1 MKTIILAIICLT
13 SGQSFSQMDSFD
25 ADPSDLVY
33 NILQGQSISVSNIQ
47 FQGHTRQIGYFY
59 GNVENIPF
67 QTGIIMSSGLV
78 NGYGPWGP
86 NDTLRADYDFGRPG
100 DSDLQLTFAPNNIHD
115 AAVLEF
121 DFVPTSDWLKMKLL
135 FASEEY
141 GFGTFS
147 ANFNDGIGIYLTD
160 PNNIKTNIARTQ
172 NQNISVNTI
181 NPNVNS
187 TFYISNGNGS
197 QAPFNS
203 SNTYCR
209 YDGLTKPIE
218 ISAQVTPNQAHH
230 LKIAIGDS
238 GDGSFDS
245 ALFLEA
251 FSMMT
256 VGLKD
261 DLESN
266 LQFSPNP
273 VKDFLTIE
281 SNTENL
287 TIEILDLNGKN
298 LLTKDL
304 SGLSVSLDLSSF
316 QSGTYLVKIC
326 SSTNKLTKKIIKL

>member
-1 MKTIILAIICLT
+1 MKTVTFIACSLIT
-13 SGQSFSQMDSFD
+13 VTGFSQMDSFD
-25 ADPSDLVY
+25 ADPSELVY
-33 NILQGQSISVSNIQ
+33 DILQGQSISVSNVQ

-86 NDTLRADYDFGRPG
+86 NDTTRADYDFGRPG
-100 DSDLQLTFAPNNIHD
+100 DSDLQATFPLSTLND

-121 DFVPTSDWLKMKLL
+121 DFVPSSDWLKMKLL

-147 ANFNDGIGIYLTD
+147 TNFNDGIGIYLID
-160 PNNIKTNIARTQ
+160 PNNIKTNIALVQ

-187 TFYISNGNGS
+187 TFYITNGNGS
-197 QAPFNS
+197 QAPYNS

-209 YDGLTKPIE
+209 YDGLTRPID
-218 ISAQVTPNQAHH
+218 ISASVTPNQTHH

-251 FSMMT
+251 FSMMA

-266 LQFSPNP
+266 LQLSPNP
-273 VKDFLTIE
+273 VNDFLTVE
-281 SNTENL
+281 SSTENL
-287 TIEILDLNGKN
+287 TIHILDLNGKN
-298 LLTKDL
+298 LLSKDL
-304 SGLSVSLDLSSF
+304 SGLSEALDLSSL
-316 QSGTYLVKIC
+316 QSGTYLVKLC
-326 SSTNKLTKKIIKL
+326 SSTNTLTKKILKL

>member
-1 MKTIILAIICLT
+1 MKTTILIIICLIA
-13 SGQSFSQMDSFD
+13 GQSFSQMDSFD

-33 NILQGQSISVSNIQ
+33 NILQGQSISVSNVQ

-100 DSDLQLTFAPNNIHD
+100 DSDLQLTFTASTIND

-121 DFVPTSDWLKMKLL
+121 DFVPSSDWLKLKLL

-181 NPNVNS
+181 NPNLNS

-197 QAPFNS
+197 QAPYNS

-218 ISAQVTPNQAHH
+218 ISAQVTPNQIHH

-266 LQFSPNP
+266 LQLSPNP
-273 VKDFLTIE
+273 VNDLLTIE
-281 SNTENL
+281 SSTENL
-287 TIEILDLNGKN
+287 TIHILDLNGKN

-304 SGLSVSLDLSSF
+304 SGLSGSLDLSSL

-326 SSTNKLTKKIIKL
+326 SSTNTLTKKIIKL

>member
-1 MKTIILAIICLT
+1 MKTIILAIICLI

-25 ADPSDLVY
+25 ADPEELVY
-33 NILQGQSISVSNIQ
+33 DILQGQSISVSNVQ
-47 FQGHTRQIGYFY
+47 FQGHARQIGYFY

-67 QTGIIMSSGLV
+67 QNGIIMSSGLV

-86 NDTLRADYDFGRPG
+86 NDTLRANYDFGRPG
-100 DSDLQLTFAPNNIHD
+100 DSDLQLTFTPNNIHD

-121 DFVPTSDWLKMKLL
+121 DFVPSSDWLKMTLL
-135 FASEEY
+135 FASEEH
-141 GFGTFS
+141 GFGTYS
-147 ANFNDGIGIYLTD
+147 TNFNDGIGIYLTD

-181 NPNVNS
+181 NPNLNS

-197 QAPFNS
+197 QPPYNS

-209 YDGLTKPIE
+209 YDGLTKPIV
-218 ISAQVTPNQAHH
+218 ISAQVAPNQTHH

-238 GDGSFDS
+238 GDGAFDS

-266 LQFSPNP
+266 LRLLPNP
-273 VKDFLTIE
+273 VTDILTIE
-281 SNTENL
+281 SSTENL
-287 TIEILDLNGKN
+287 TVYLLDLNGKQ
-298 LLTKDL
+298 LFSIKIT
-304 SGLSVSLDLSSF
+304 GLSETLDLTPF
-316 QSGTYLVKIC
+316 QSGTYLLKIC
-326 SSTNKLTKKIIKL
+326 SSTNSVTKKIVKL